1 MNVILHTKNAF
12 DNNIMFD
19 IAEEVFPR
27 NNSKS
32 SSKNNKKNNSKK
44 YYRKRKIPS
53 TTNKNYP
60 TKPKSN
66 DKDTKHSRYM
76 KYNMINDNGNN
87 ANYENEYINWKGN
100 INMDNND
107 DFNDCILGALICEND
122 KMLLITFLD
131 SITKK
136 YVVEPYEMMVSG
148 IEPYVWVPPEE
159 YIEPEI
165 QYEIIWKRLDYE
177 FYKYERPYIYKSKLE
192 GGPSIQFYDYDISK
206 L

>member
-1 MNVILHTKNAF
+1 MDVILHTKNAC
-12 DNNIMFD
+12 NNNFMFD
-19 IAEEVFPR
+19 IDGEVFPK
-27 NNSKS
+27 NNNKS

-44 YYRKRKIPS
+44 YYRKRNIPS
-53 TTNKNYP
+53 TANKNYP

-76 KYNMINDNGNN
+76 KYNMINDYGNVPDMHI
-87 ANYENEYINWKGN
+87 EYISKQ
-100 INMDNND
+100 IIQSDNEEKDNG
-107 DFNDCILGALICEND
+107 ILGALICEND
-122 KMLLITFLD
+122 KILKITFLD